1 MTDINMLLMSCGKYF
16 PSSRMPEVKQMLQQ
30 LGPDRA
36 AQVMSM
42 GFKDPMTALLL
53 GIFLGSLGLDRF
65 YIGDTTMG
73 ILKLVVFAITFT
85 VACLTCGVLFFL
97 PYIWPI
103 IDLIFIMD
111 ATKEKNYQ
119 KLYENIQY
127 M

>member
-1 MTDINMLLMSCGKYF
+1 MLLMSCGKYF
-16 PSSRMPEVKQMLQQ
+16 PSNRMPEIKQTLEQ
-30 LGPDRA
+30 LGPNRA
-36 AQVMSM
+36 SQVVAS

-53 GIFLGSLGLDRF
+53 GIFLGCFGLDRF

-73 ILKLVVFAITFT
+73 ILKLVVGI
-85 VACLTCGVLFFL
+85 VAVIIACFSCGILFFL

-119 KLYENIQY
+119 QFMENVQY
-127 M
+127 V